1 MDRNVVYAKCRK
13 TFTVHG
19 NRGNMRE
26 VDQPVTCPYCG
37 ELNEV
42 SWPMDMGFSIK
53 KLSQ

>member
-1 MDRNVVYAKCRK
+1 MDKNVVCAKCRK
-13 TFTVHG
+13 TFIVHG

-42 SWPMDMGFSIK
+42 LWPVDMGFSVK
-53 KLSQ
+53 KPPE

>member
-1 MDRNVVYAKCRK
+1 MDKNVVCTKCRK
-13 TFTVHG
+13 TFIVHG

-42 SWPMDMGFSIK
+42 LWPVDMGFTVEKPS
-53 KLSQ
+53 

>member
-1 MDRNVVYAKCRK
+1 MEKNVMCTKCQEA
-13 TFTVHG
+13 FTVHG

-42 SWPMDMGFSIK
+42 LWPVDMGLTVE
-53 KLSQ
+53 KL